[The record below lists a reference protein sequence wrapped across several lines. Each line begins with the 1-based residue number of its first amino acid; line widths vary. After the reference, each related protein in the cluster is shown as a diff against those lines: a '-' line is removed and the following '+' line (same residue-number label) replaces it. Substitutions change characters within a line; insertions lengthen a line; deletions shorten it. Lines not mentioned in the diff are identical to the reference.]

1 MVRDKFEYLA
11 FTCHSRPCVTY
22 SSFAL
27 SSVLMISP
35 QRSVDVLGVQDD
47 SNGMLV
53 CGLTNNS
60 CHGIANMKV
69 HAGPQKAN
77 GSAECEVNAQKSYAT
92 VYSNEG
98 ESVTGISGRH

>member
-27 SSVLMISP
+27 SSVLMISLQP
-35 QRSVDVLGVQDD
+35 SVDVLGVQDD

-69 HAGPQKAN
+69 HAGPQKAP
-77 GSAECEVNAQKSYAT
+77 T
-92 VYSNEG
+92 VLL
-98 ESVTGISGRH
+98 SVKLKHRNPMPQFILMKENQ